1 MKKYNLLSIIL
12 LAVTLTNCGDTKKVK
27 ILFTFDNSIVKTQY
41 EPQDKL
47 DLAITNDKSKAI
59 DSVIYYINDKQV
71 TAAE

>member
-1 MKKYNLLSIIL
+1 
-12 LAVTLTNCGDTKKVK
+12 VK
-27 ILFTFDNSIVKTQY
+27 ILFYFDNSIVKTQY

-71 TAAE
+71 GSGIERLTYSLKPKARLPILKSTCVL

>member
-1 MKKYNLLSIIL
+1 MKNITYYLSFY
-12 LAVTLTNCGDTKKVK
+12 AVTLTNCGDTKKVK

-59 DSVIYYINDKQV
+59 DVIYYINDKQV
-71 TAAE
+71 ETTAE